1 MEKKKDSLFEVI
13 EKKHKLLLNLNRRLH
28 HRNAYEENNKQPYFV
43 DQGSYLNNYI
53 LLFSVKV
60 QTSLCKNRIYCLFK
74 DHIF

>member
-43 DQGSYLNNYI
+43 DQGSYLNI
-53 LLFSVKV
+53 
-60 QTSLCKNRIYCLFK
+60 I
-74 DHIF
+74 IFYYFQ